1 MLGPKLAGLQMRP
14 NTRPTGSLLSR
25 RRSTDL
31 LHQPEHVS
39 IERARMFPSAMGNQ
53 ATLRR
58 LAQRSENSARVN
70 GHLPD
75 VALARSGL
83 SGAIQPKLAVGSVD
97 DPLEHEADHV
107 ADQVMRMPD
116 PAISLGATPPQLS
129 RKCAACEAEEAA
141 LQRQAAASQ
150 TAAGGGAAAPGVV
163 HQVLGSPGQSLD
175 AQTRAF
181 FEPRFGRG
189 FGDVRV
195 HADPAAAA
203 SARSVGALA
212 YTVGSHVVFG
222 AAQYAPQSVGG
233 RRLLAHEL
241 AHVVQ
246 QSGGMGRETIRRQ
259 PPAGSAAP
267 ATPEKV
273 CPATYQMPDDAY
285 AALDTAWKASG
296 QGGDTV
302 TEQGG
307 RIVTDASGKR
317 LIHTGSGSGGHISV
331 PEAGAGETTVGTFHT
346 HPYSKSEGSHL
357 GVSFSGD
364 DIANFVAGGQ
374 GGVKYI
380 GAGSCNYV
388 LDTLDQT
395 KRDAC
400 KTQDLHK
407 RWNDGF
413 TKASGDFAGKV
424 ETAVKATIVG
434 CGLCYYKACRPNATS
449 PVPKAAS
456 LA

>member
-1 MLGPKLAGLQMRP
+1 MLGPKVAGLQMRP
-14 NTRPTGSLLSR
+14 AIRPTGISLSR
-25 RRSTDL
+25 RRSADL
-31 LHQPEHVS
+31 LHRPEHAS
-39 IERARMFPSAMGNQ
+39 IERAHMFPSAVGNQ

-58 LAQRSENSARVN
+58 LAQRSENPARVS
-70 GHLPD
+70 GYQPD
-75 VALARSGL
+75 LALATSSL

-116 PAISLGATPPQLS
+116 PAISLGAAPPLLS
-129 RKCAACEAEEAA
+129 RKCATCEAEESA
-141 LQRQAAASQ
+141 LQRKSGAPQAS
-150 TAAGGGAAAPGVV
+150 GGAAAPGVV
-163 HQVLGSPGQSLD
+163 HQVLGSPGRSLD

-212 YTVGSHVVFG
+212 YTAGSHVVFG
-222 AAQYAPQSVGG
+222 AAQYSPQTIGG

-285 AALDTAWKASG
+285 VALDTAWKASG

-317 LIHTGSGSGGHISV
+317 AIHTGSGAGGEINL
-331 PEAGAGETTVGTFHT
+331 PEAAAGETTVGTFHT

-357 GVSFSGD
+357 GVSFSGG
-364 DIANFVAGGQ
+364 DITNFVAGDQ
-374 GGVKYI
+374 GGVKYV

-388 LDTLDQT
+388 LNTLDQT

-400 KTQDLHK
+400 KTQDLTK

-413 TKASGDFAGKV
+413 AKASGDFPSKV
-424 ETAVKATIVG
+424 ETAVKATIAG